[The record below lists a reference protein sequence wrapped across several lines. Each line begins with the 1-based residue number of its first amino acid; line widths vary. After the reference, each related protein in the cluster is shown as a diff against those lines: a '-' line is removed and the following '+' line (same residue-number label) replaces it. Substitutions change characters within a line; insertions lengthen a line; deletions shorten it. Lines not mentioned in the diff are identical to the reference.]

1 MCNIN
6 DVMGKC
12 TYRKKE
18 LIKAI
23 AEREGKLI
31 NMYCIHHWRIIWRSY
46 SKLAL
51 VGFEPATTEYRLNTD
66 SLTNWA
72 MRPWVQLVL
81 RANFVKLLQFHRLFS
96 NASCYHSL
104 IFIRKNLGKFF
115 QEQESD
121 WSGVF
126 LQIEKM

>member
-46 SKLAL
+46 SKLAW
-51 VGFEPATTEYRLNTD
+51 VGFEPATTEFRSDALTD
-66 SLTNWA
+66 WA
-72 MRPWVQLVL
+72 FWPWVQYVYAIMKTMCPPGYHQNGFVATHHGLGTKPLYCLYCIVKRVL
-81 RANFVKLLQFHRLFS
+81 D
-96 NASCYHSL
+96 
-104 IFIRKNLGKFF
+104 G
-115 QEQESD
+115 
-121 WSGVF
+121 
-126 LQIEKM
+126 

>member
-1 MCNIN
+1 MFAS
-6 DVMGKC
+6 VMDHLRWSWIIVDNWIS
-12 TYRKKE
+12 TSVIY
-18 LIKAI
+18 IYI
-23 AEREGKLI
+23 YI
-31 NMYCIHHWRIIWRSY
+31 YIWRILWSSY
-46 SKLAL
+46 ECWLTL